1 MNQETIICSNCK
13 TPNPAHNLY
22 CQSCG
27 RPLIPAGPSNPANNM
42 TQPSSYP
49 PSGQGYVEPSP
60 PAQSYTP
67 PQPPPPQYYPPSQ
80 ETYAPPPQQ
89 PYPPPPVQ
97 QQYPPVPPA
106 GGAPVNPQQGVPP
119 TYSALPAYQSAPAG
133 PDFFQ
138 KTQAKAGSFVNSMKK
153 ETFSVQVDGWSD
165 LVAGEAEKAA
175 EIEQNFVDDFNARG
189 LSYVDLGRVEISS
202 GLQLRAYQVARHQ
215 AGSVAVYANPA
226 GKDLMFGW
234 DLKVAQKVSW
244 KRIGILALAAVIISF
259 LVSLFSGSPFLYF
272 LEQWINGMIGWA
284 FNVAILGLIAGKVMK
299 GDIWYMFIEKP
310 EAAALQELSALAM
323 AVHQSLLAAV
333 KKAGLEEAS
342 LRVKETFKTA

>member
-1 MNQETIICSNCK
+1 MNQQTIICSNCK

-27 RPLIPAGPSNPANNM
+27 RPLIPASDV
-42 TQPSSYP
+42 TQPSTYP
-49 PSGQGYVEPSP
+49 PVDLGYVEPP
-60 PAQSYTP
+60 QPAQSYTP
-67 PQPPPPQYYPPSQ
+67 PQPPPPQYYPPAQ
-80 ETYAPPPQQ
+80 QTYAPPPQQ

-97 QQYPPVPPA
+97 QQYPPMPQT
-106 GGAPVNPQQGVPP
+106 GGAPVDPQQGVQP
-119 TYSALPAYQSAPAG
+119 TYGAPPVYQAAPAG

-138 KTQAKAGSFVNSMKK
+138 KTQAKAGSFVNSMTK

-165 LVAGEAEKAA
+165 LVAGEGEKAA
-175 EIEQNFVDDFNARG
+175 EIEQNFIDDFNARG
-189 LSYVDLGRVEISS
+189 LTYVDLGRVEVSS

-226 GKDLMFGW
+226 GKDLMLGW

-272 LEQWINGMIGWA
+272 LVQWINGTIGWA

-310 EAAALQELSALAM
+310 EVAALQELSALAM
-323 AVHQSLLAAV
+323 AVHQSLITSV
-333 KKAGLEEAS
+333 KKAGLEETS
-342 LRVKETFKTA
+342 LRVKDTFKSA